1 MNTIKQ
7 DNVVSSSE
15 IYVYIC
21 VLMIGAIRYC
31 ILTLSLRA
39 RSLSSISTVNSPV
52 NTMFRMSMMWLK
64 PLDCS

>member
-1 MNTIKQ
+1 
-7 DNVVSSSE
+7 
-15 IYVYIC
+15 
-21 VLMIGAIRYC
+21 MIGAIRYC